1 MAMITRAASKY
12 SVFNDIVNTTTY
24 TIKHNNKRKTDATA
38 IQRHKMVWPT
48 SGYYYDGIIGGKQV
62 LQTSQEQ
69 HLLHMQNETV

>member
-1 MAMITRAASKY
+1 MITRAATKY

-48 SGYYYDGIIGGKQV
+48 SGYYYDGIIGGKTISLNTEYLDAALV
-62 LQTSQEQ
+62 IIAMS
-69 HLLHMQNETV
+69 